1 MRYVGIDEAINI
13 TGIAI
18 IDENENLIFKHTIKS
33 DISLSI
39 WNRILNLI
47 SELSLYLEGDIETVV
62 ENVYYGKNVL
72 SFKNV
77 LMFIGA
83 LRYFYWQRYKKDILL
98 LLATSARNLV
108 GLNGRSTKAEIQYF
122 ILQKYNLGDVNFQ
135 KEIKKDLEILK
146 TLKIKSDYEKFAIQ
160 ISKKIELKTELTT
173 HESDAILL
181 ALAAKRYY
189 TVVKK
194 ETDNLTN
201 SGSWNKGKTKESDNR
216 LKRLG
221 KSVSK
226 YIKKSHNKDGNKNPM
241 FGKSHKVESRQKM
254 SNNLKGHIMT
264 TLTKNKISKTMS
276 KIAKEKRFGYWN
288 IGKKYNKRNILRDS
302 KGRYINGK

>member
-254 SNNLKGHIMT
+254 SNKLKGHIMT

-276 KIAKEKRFGYWN
+276 KIAKEKRLGYWN